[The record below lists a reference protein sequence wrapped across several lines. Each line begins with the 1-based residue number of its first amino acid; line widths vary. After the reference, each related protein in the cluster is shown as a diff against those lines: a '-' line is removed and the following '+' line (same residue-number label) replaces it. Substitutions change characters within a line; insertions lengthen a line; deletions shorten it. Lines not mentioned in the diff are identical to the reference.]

1 MKLLC
6 AFAAFAVAAAA
17 NPNLILSHEGLEAG
31 LKLDSNG
38 DINVYAAD
46 DAEIDRGQVTP
57 NLIGFLAYT
66 AGIVATVDKR
76 NKGKTA
82 GQLYSSNNLS
92 VTSLMPLNFKLE
104 PKWLRY
110 PKH

>member
-6 AFAAFAVAAAA
+6 AFAAIAAAAAA

-46 DAEIDRGQVTP
+46 VAGACVDRRNWCGR
-57 NLIGFLAYT
+57 YKRDDCT
-66 AGIVATVDKR
+66 AGAPVKSR
-76 NKGKTA
+76 
-82 GQLYSSNNLS
+82 
-92 VTSLMPLNFKLE
+92 LMPSPHRGLTVCVKGGVIPNSINK
-104 PKWLRY
+104 
-110 PKH
+110 

>member
-6 AFAAFAVAAAA
+6 AFAAIAAAAAA

-46 DAEIDRGQVTP
+46 VAGACVDRRNWCGR
-57 NLIGFLAYT
+57 YKRDDCT
-66 AGIVATVDKR
+66 AGAPVKSRLVWRSDDGT
-76 NKGKTA
+76 G
-82 GQLYSSNNLS
+82 
-92 VTSLMPLNFKLE
+92 
-104 PKWLRY
+104 
-110 PKH
+110 H